1 MEKSRTGAP
10 ALKKFYVMNMAE
22 AMLQLG
28 SMNFSEKGLRLK
40 RKFTKENTNPF
51 DEISWEQRDAVI
63 KNEHGE
69 IVFEQRG
76 VEVPADWSQN
86 ATNIV
91 VSKYFRG
98 KLGAPER
105 ENSAKQMIDR
115 VVKTIGSWGRAGGYF
130 ADEESAKIF
139 EGELAYMLVNQMFS
153 FNSPVWFNV
162 GIDAQPQTSA
172 CQPYRAMV
180 STPQGLIPIGEITN
194 KIMLGLEVF
203 DSNGTTKVIAVKN
216 NGKKKTFRINLAN
229 GTFIEATGDHLVK
242 AVNERR
248 TKPFWITV
256 CELNVG
262 MKMHLYPH
270 TISAGVYY
278 VNPSEAALA
287 GWLQTDGFVGQYKHG
302 TNRSLTLEF
311 ETVNDEE
318 FGWVMSHIKNVFG
331 DSHYNIR
338 DVKTQDKE
346 LKYRRIRFYGK
357 KFQDFV
363 DRYDLLKRGSD
374 IRVPKILFAANLDAV
389 IAYLK
394 SAFQAEGYISIRE
407 NSSIASMATIS
418 RGFIQDCQLL
428 LYRLGIY
435 SRINRKIE
443 RRVDRKD
450 LWTLDVGIG
459 SERKMF
465 SDRVG
470 FISYKK
476 TNKLSTGLQLENLKI
491 CPHLREET
499 IVSIEEIGDEEV
511 FDIQTESGEYLTNN
525 VCVHNCF
532 ILDIKDTMQDILRWY
547 ATEGMIFKFGSG
559 SGINISPLRGSKE
572 FLAGGGNSS
581 GPVAYMKAADVSAGT
596 IKSGGKTRRAAK
608 MVILNAEHPDIVEFI
623 NCKASEEKKAWA
635 LIDAG
640 YDGGFNVPG
649 GAYDSVF
656 FQNANHSVRATDEFM
671 KAVERDDSWQTKFVK
686 SGAPAETYK
695 AREILKMIA
704 EAVWVCG
711 DPGMQFDSNVNM
723 WHTCKASGRINGSNP
738 CVTGDTLI
746 STSEGYKRIRDLVG
760 GAVTI
765 IDGVGRESLVTNV
778 FPTGQKEIYELKTK
792 SGFNL
797 KLTADHKIFTANRGD
812 VALKDL
818 TEKDFVMLQTPGFGS
833 EQIPIEM
840 AEVLGAAIGDGCI
853 AVGRKEQR
861 MLFIT
866 LAPEESAIAERLNS
880 VINAYK
886 ISVAIDGRGARQT
899 EVASTE
905 TTSRFGTSASPV
917 IKMLEEY
924 AVLDKGS
931 HMKSFRDRFFSLDKK
946 TQASAIRG
954 LFTTDGTVANYSDKS
969 QYISLDST
977 SIELLRQVQ
986 LILLGFGIK
995 AKIYE
1000 NRRAGKTSSL
1010 LPDGKGGMKEYS
1022 TKEIHS
1028 LRISRGG
1035 RILFEKEIGF
1045 MPESKKSK
1053 QLSEMNNEISTYSD
1067 SLIDKIKSIKFVG
1080 IENVYDLTEPN
1091 TNHFVANG
1099 IVAHN
1104 CSEYMFLDNTSCNL
1118 ASINLMK
1125 FKNSENGI
1133 DIERSEHAVDLIITA
1148 MEILVTNSS
1157 YPTEEITKNSRDFR
1171 PLGLGYAN
1179 LGALLMSRGL
1189 AYDSDDGRNFSAAIT
1204 SLLCG
1209 RAYLQSSLL
1218 AKTVGPFNSYRE
1230 NEKSFLEVIG
1240 MHEESA
1246 RKISQNGVPENLL
1259 AEAKNVWDSALEH
1272 GRNFG
1277 FRNSQSTVLA
1287 PTGTIGFM
1295 MDCDTTGVEPDIALV
1310 KYKRLV
1316 GGGMMKIVNRTVPE
1330 ALENL
1335 GYNEEQRKQILDY
1348 VEKNDTIEGAPFLR
1362 EEDLKVFDCAFKP
1375 ANGKRA
1381 IQYMGHVKMMA
1392 AVQPFLSGAISKTV
1406 NMPAEATQEEIA
1418 ETYLA
1423 AWRMGL
1429 KAIAIYRDGSKRTQ
1443 PLSTKLERKEFKAN
1457 KRKLPDERQS
1467 ITHKFNINGH
1477 EGYIT
1482 VGLYEDG
1489 QPGEL
1494 FIKMSKQ
1501 GSTISGIMDSF
1512 ALAVSMALQYGVP
1525 LKELVGKFIHT
1536 RFEPSGITDN
1546 KDIKFARSVMDYIF
1560 TWMALKYLN
1569 SEDQE
1574 EFGVKSFQKTLVGI
1588 SQEKERK
1595 KDDKGFTIDLQ
1606 EDSPPCFICGSI
1618 MIRSGSCYKCV
1629 NCGSTSGCS

>member
-1 MEKSRTGAP
+1 
-10 ALKKFYVMNMAE
+10 MAE

-40 RKFTKENTNPF
+40 RKFTKENVHPY
-51 DEISWEQRDAVI
+51 DEISWEKRDAII
-63 KNEHGE
+63 KNERGE

-76 VEVPADWSQN
+76 VEIPAEWSQN
-86 ATNIV
+86 STNIV

-105 ENSAKQMIDR
+105 ETSARQMIDR

-130 ADEESAKIF
+130 ANEESAKIF
-139 EGELAYMLVNQMFS
+139 EDELVYMLVNQMFS

-162 GIDAQPQTSA
+162 GVDASPQTSA
-172 CQPYRAMV
+172 
-180 STPQGLIPIGEITN
+180 
-194 KIMLGLEVF
+194 
-203 DSNGTTKVIAVKN
+203 
-216 NGKKKTFRINLAN
+216 
-229 GTFIEATGDHLVK
+229 
-242 AVNERR
+242 
-248 TKPFWITV
+248 
-256 CELNVG
+256 
-262 MKMHLYPH
+262 
-270 TISAGVYY
+270 
-278 VNPSEAALA
+278 
-287 GWLQTDGFVGQYKHG
+287 
-302 TNRSLTLEF
+302 
-311 ETVNDEE
+311 
-318 FGWVMSHIKNVFG
+318 
-331 DSHYNIR
+331 
-338 DVKTQDKE
+338 
-346 LKYRRIRFYGK
+346 
-357 KFQDFV
+357 
-363 DRYDLLKRGSD
+363 
-374 IRVPKILFAANLDAV
+374 
-389 IAYLK
+389 
-394 SAFQAEGYISIRE
+394 
-407 NSSIASMATIS
+407 
-418 RGFIQDCQLL
+418 
-428 LYRLGIY
+428 
-435 SRINRKIE
+435 
-443 RRVDRKD
+443 
-450 LWTLDVGIG
+450 
-459 SERKMF
+459 
-465 SDRVG
+465 
-470 FISYKK
+470 
-476 TNKLSTGLQLENLKI
+476 
-491 CPHLREET
+491 
-499 IVSIEEIGDEEV
+499 
-511 FDIQTESGEYLTNN
+511 
-525 VCVHNCF
+525 CF

-640 YDGGFNVPG
+640 YDVGFNVPG

-738 CVTGDTLI
+738 CVTGDSLI

-1067 SLIDKIKSIKFVG
+1067 SLIDK
-1080 IENVYDLTEPN
+1080 
-1091 TNHFVANG
+1091 
-1099 IVAHN
+1099 
-1104 CSEYMFLDNTSCNL
+1104 
-1118 ASINLMK
+1118 
-1125 FKNSENGI
+1125 
-1133 DIERSEHAVDLIITA
+1133 
-1148 MEILVTNSS
+1148 
-1157 YPTEEITKNSRDFR
+1157 
-1171 PLGLGYAN
+1171 
-1179 LGALLMSRGL
+1179 
-1189 AYDSDDGRNFSAAIT
+1189 
-1204 SLLCG
+1204 
-1209 RAYLQSSLL
+1209 
-1218 AKTVGPFNSYRE
+1218 
-1230 NEKSFLEVIG
+1230 
-1240 MHEESA
+1240 
-1246 RKISQNGVPENLL
+1246 
-1259 AEAKNVWDSALEH
+1259 
-1272 GRNFG
+1272 
-1277 FRNSQSTVLA
+1277 
-1287 PTGTIGFM
+1287 
-1295 MDCDTTGVEPDIALV
+1295 
-1310 KYKRLV
+1310 
-1316 GGGMMKIVNRTVPE
+1316 
-1330 ALENL
+1330 
-1335 GYNEEQRKQILDY
+1335 
-1348 VEKNDTIEGAPFLR
+1348 
-1362 EEDLKVFDCAFKP
+1362 
-1375 ANGKRA
+1375 
-1381 IQYMGHVKMMA
+1381 
-1392 AVQPFLSGAISKTV
+1392 
-1406 NMPAEATQEEIA
+1406 
-1418 ETYLA
+1418 
-1423 AWRMGL
+1423 
-1429 KAIAIYRDGSKRTQ
+1429 
-1443 PLSTKLERKEFKAN
+1443 
-1457 KRKLPDERQS
+1457 
-1467 ITHKFNINGH
+1467 
-1477 EGYIT
+1477 
-1482 VGLYEDG
+1482 
-1489 QPGEL
+1489 
-1494 FIKMSKQ
+1494 
-1501 GSTISGIMDSF
+1501 
-1512 ALAVSMALQYGVP
+1512 
-1525 LKELVGKFIHT
+1525 
-1536 RFEPSGITDN
+1536 
-1546 KDIKFARSVMDYIF
+1546 
-1560 TWMALKYLN
+1560 
-1569 SEDQE
+1569 
-1574 EFGVKSFQKTLVGI
+1574 
-1588 SQEKERK
+1588 
-1595 KDDKGFTIDLQ
+1595 
-1606 EDSPPCFICGSI
+1606 
-1618 MIRSGSCYKCV
+1618 
-1629 NCGSTSGCS
+1629 

>member
-1 MEKSRTGAP
+1 
-10 ALKKFYVMNMAE
+10 LCDNMAE

-40 RKFTKENTNPF
+40 RKFTKENVHPY
-51 DEISWEQRDAVI
+51 DEISWEKRDAII
-63 KNEHGE
+63 KNERGE

-76 VEVPADWSQN
+76 VEIPAEWSQN
-86 ATNIV
+86 STNIV

-105 ENSAKQMIDR
+105 ETSARQMIDR

-130 ADEESAKIF
+130 ANEESAKIF

-162 GIDAQPQTSA
+162 GVDASPQTSA
-172 CQPYRAMV
+172 
-180 STPQGLIPIGEITN
+180 
-194 KIMLGLEVF
+194 
-203 DSNGTTKVIAVKN
+203 
-216 NGKKKTFRINLAN
+216 
-229 GTFIEATGDHLVK
+229 
-242 AVNERR
+242 
-248 TKPFWITV
+248 
-256 CELNVG
+256 
-262 MKMHLYPH
+262 
-270 TISAGVYY
+270 
-278 VNPSEAALA
+278 
-287 GWLQTDGFVGQYKHG
+287 
-302 TNRSLTLEF
+302 
-311 ETVNDEE
+311 
-318 FGWVMSHIKNVFG
+318 
-331 DSHYNIR
+331 
-338 DVKTQDKE
+338 
-346 LKYRRIRFYGK
+346 
-357 KFQDFV
+357 
-363 DRYDLLKRGSD
+363 
-374 IRVPKILFAANLDAV
+374 
-389 IAYLK
+389 
-394 SAFQAEGYISIRE
+394 
-407 NSSIASMATIS
+407 
-418 RGFIQDCQLL
+418 
-428 LYRLGIY
+428 
-435 SRINRKIE
+435 
-443 RRVDRKD
+443 
-450 LWTLDVGIG
+450 
-459 SERKMF
+459 
-465 SDRVG
+465 
-470 FISYKK
+470 
-476 TNKLSTGLQLENLKI
+476 
-491 CPHLREET
+491 
-499 IVSIEEIGDEEV
+499 
-511 FDIQTESGEYLTNN
+511 
-525 VCVHNCF
+525 CF

-608 MVILNAEHPDIVEFI
+608 MVILNSDHPDIVEFI
-623 NCKASEEKKAWA
+623 NCKATEEKKAWA

-695 AREILKMIA
+695 SRELIKMIA

-711 DPGMQFDSNVNM
+711 DPGMQFDTTVNM

-738 CVTGDTLI
+738 C
-746 STSEGYKRIRDLVG
+746 
-760 GAVTI
+760 
-765 IDGVGRESLVTNV
+765 
-778 FPTGQKEIYELKTK
+778 
-792 SGFNL
+792 
-797 KLTADHKIFTANRGD
+797 
-812 VALKDL
+812 
-818 TEKDFVMLQTPGFGS
+818 
-833 EQIPIEM
+833 
-840 AEVLGAAIGDGCI
+840 
-853 AVGRKEQR
+853 
-861 MLFIT
+861 
-866 LAPEESAIAERLNS
+866 
-880 VINAYK
+880 
-886 ISVAIDGRGARQT
+886 
-899 EVASTE
+899 
-905 TTSRFGTSASPV
+905 
-917 IKMLEEY
+917 
-924 AVLDKGS
+924 
-931 HMKSFRDRFFSLDKK
+931 
-946 TQASAIRG
+946 
-954 LFTTDGTVANYSDKS
+954 
-969 QYISLDST
+969 
-977 SIELLRQVQ
+977 
-986 LILLGFGIK
+986 
-995 AKIYE
+995 
-1000 NRRAGKTSSL
+1000 
-1010 LPDGKGGMKEYS
+1010 
-1022 TKEIHS
+1022 
-1028 LRISRGG
+1028 
-1035 RILFEKEIGF
+1035 
-1045 MPESKKSK
+1045 
-1053 QLSEMNNEISTYSD
+1053 
-1067 SLIDKIKSIKFVG
+1067 
-1080 IENVYDLTEPN
+1080 
-1091 TNHFVANG
+1091 
-1099 IVAHN
+1099 
-1104 CSEYMFLDNTSCNL
+1104 SEYMFIDNTSCNL

-1125 FKNSENGI
+1125 FKNTENGI
-1133 DIERSEHAVDLIITA
+1133 DIEKFEHAVDLIITA
-1148 MEILVTNSS
+1148 MEVLVSNSS
-1157 YPTEEITKNSRDFR
+1157 YPTEEITKNSRNFR
-1171 PLGLGYAN
+1171 PLGFGYAN

-1189 AYDSDDGRNFSAAIT
+1189 AYDSEEGRNFSAAIT

-1209 RAYLQSSLL
+1209 RAYLQSSAL
-1218 AKTVGPFNSYRE
+1218 AKTVGPFNFYRE

-1240 MHEESA
+1240 MHTEA
-1246 RKISQNGVPENLL
+1246 AQKIYQNGVPENLL
-1259 AEAKNVWDSALEH
+1259 AEAKNVWASALEH
-1272 GRNFG
+1272 GKEFG
-1277 FRNSQSTVLA
+1277 FRNSQASVLA

-1348 VEKNDTIEGAPFLR
+1348 IEKNDTIEGAPFLR

-1381 IQYMGHVKMMA
+1381 IHYMGHVKMMA

-1406 NMPAEATQEEIA
+1406 NMPAEATPEEIA

-1423 AWRMGL
+1423 AWKMGL

-1443 PLSTKLERKEFKAN
+1443 PLSTKLEKKEFKAN

-1467 ITHKFNINGH
+1467 VTHKFNINGH

-1512 ALAVSMALQYGVP
+1512 ALAISMALQYGVP

-1588 SQEKERK
+1588 STEKEKK
-1595 KDDKGFTIDLQ
+1595 KDEKGFTIDLQ